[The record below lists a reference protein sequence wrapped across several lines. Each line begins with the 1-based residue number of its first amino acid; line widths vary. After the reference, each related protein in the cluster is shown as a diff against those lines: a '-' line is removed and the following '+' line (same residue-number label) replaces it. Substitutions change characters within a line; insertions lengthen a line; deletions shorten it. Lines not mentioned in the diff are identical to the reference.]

1 MVTSTWCHRDFL
13 GMMGCR
19 AAKVLK
25 WVQLQ
30 CCSSSFS
37 DLFCTFI
44 LKSFVFQGM
53 QGSPGLPGLIG
64 REGQKVCPF
73 HYVKHHNDLLFLHQ
87 NLLRLCWWLSVR
99 FVEYG
104 LFEQRGQIIIVI
116 ISFSLMTSHEIVVL
130 SRVLSVKCKG

>member
-1 MVTSTWCHRDFL
+1 MVTSTWCHRDFP
-13 GMMGCR
+13 GMMGCQ
-19 AAKVLK
+19 AAKGLK

-30 CCSSSFS
+30 FCSSSFS
-37 DLFCTFI
+37 HLFCTFI

-73 HYVKHHNDLLFLHQ
+73 HYVKHHNDLSFLHG
-87 NLLRLCWWLSVR
+87 NLL
-99 FVEYG
+99 VEYG
-104 LFEQRGQIIIVI
+104 LFEQQCQIIIVI

-130 SRVLSVKCKG
+130 SQVISVKCKGK